1 MQAGKIAA
9 KLRDAVLVCFY
20 ENGEERARFKNIEIP
35 DELKD
40 LETTAYS
47 FDVSPEG
54 RITVG
59 LHFERGTLPEEFP
72 PARVPISRADK
83 RAARRE
89 AAALAKESPNAAEPP
104 TELEAMS
111 VKTSEPRPEN
121 EPPPNEAE

>member
-20 ENGEERARFKNIEIP
+20 ENGEECAHYKNIEIP

-40 LETTAYS
+40 LEMTKYG

-59 LHFERGTLPEEFP
+59 LHFAPGVLPEEFP

-89 AAALAKESPNAAEPP
+89 AAALAKAEG
-104 TELEAMS
+104 
-111 VKTSEPRPEN
+111 TSEPLAES
-121 EPPPNEAE
+121 EPALVE

>member
-1 MQAGKIAA
+1 
-9 KLRDAVLVCFY
+9 
-20 ENGEERARFKNIEIP
+20 
-35 DELKD
+35 
-40 LETTAYS
+40 
-47 FDVSPEG
+47 
-54 RITVG
+54 
-59 LHFERGTLPEEFP
+59 
-72 PARVPISRADK
+72 VPISRADK